1 MTKYLLK
8 TFKDRYGYEWDG
20 KEKISIDHI
29 MPLAT
34 AKTEEEVIKLCY
46 YTNLQLL
53 KAEDNWRKSDRL
65 DF

>member
-20 KEKISIDHI
+20 KESVHIDHI